1 MTVSFY
7 RETADHRLRFGDVLS
22 GYILGSLR
30 QKDTV
35 AHSVEAPRCPL
46 ATPPLFTV
54 DLILPAF
61 CVLLTPCCSIGKGTT
76 ALVVSPLR
84 PVEKYWLETPYL
96 AEDLTRVNQKAMP
109 NVLTHPATWA
119 KMTDEKQGREMEKGL
134 GYGYAKNFAYAGN
147 KHFSPYEV
155 KLSTGDVT
163 ATNWYMLNFLDIY
176 MLNCENI
183 RKDKG
188 EFLYPPDS
196 KLLQLSARVR
206 TELRLKMATFF
217 LGRNIEEDIAED
229 SEVAVILKSFGFA

>member
-7 RETADHRLRFGDVLS
+7 RETADYRLRFGDVLS
-22 GYILGSLR
+22 GYVLGSLR

-35 AHSVEAPRCPL
+35 AHSVEAPGCPL
-46 ATPPLFTV
+46 AKPPPLFAV

-96 AEDLTRVNQKAMP
+96 ADDLTRVNQKAMA
-109 NVLTHPATWA
+109 NVLTHPARWA
-119 KMTDEKQGREMEKGL
+119 KMTDAEQSREMEKGL

-147 KHFSPYEV
+147 KHFSPYVV
-155 KLSTGDVT
+155 KLPTGDVT
-163 ATNWYMLNFLDIY
+163 TNWYMLDFLDVY
-176 MLNCENI
+176 MLNCESI
-183 RKDKG
+183 RKDRG

-206 TELRLKMATFF
+206 TELKLKMATFF
-217 LGRNIEEDIAED
+217 LGPMDDDIAED
-229 SEVAVILKSFGFA
+229 SEVAVILKSFGR